1 MRMRKHN
8 KILLAVQAALIAGAL
23 PALAQEQK
31 QAEEK
36 QADVEVVEVKGFRGS
51 VQKSLNIKRLSSTIV
66 DAVSAED
73 IGKFPDQTVADAMSR
88 ITGVQVEKTDGESD
102 KVSIRGTAPHLN
114 LTLLNGQNVASA
126 TASTSILTPS
136 RGFNY
141 SLLPAEVV
149 ETLEVHKSAQAK
161 VDEGS
166 IGGTV
171 IVKTRKPLS
180 TDRNY
185 LVLSARDAY
194 QESSGE
200 HSPLLSGFYSWKND
214 DSNFGL
220 NIGAVYKDNSIRRD
234 RQTTAG
240 FVEAQID
247 DKTFLAPSQ
256 IRASRYESD
265 KDLNTFTATF
275 EYAATDD
282 LKLTFN
288 NLFSS
293 VDVSNKQVANG
304 AYVVGSVNDITNAQ
318 IVGDTI
324 VSGQVQPNEADVNW
338 AKEVLYSA
346 GSHDGSYDTQV
357 HDLHI
362 EYRGDNYTWT
372 TQLGH
377 TRAEGDIQDDQV
389 EFQSSA
395 LVGFDVSNGQMHYD
409 LPDDLTPA
417 GYGGLYTHRNL
428 ISNAQKESYIQT
440 DVNWLLDS
448 EWLRS
453 VDFGVKYRDHSKT
466 SGLYKVVWHPDDVGA
481 MTLADFT
488 DGALVDDFMGEGR
501 EQSDLY
507 QFRYDNWDQ
516 WTENTKPLREYDHM
530 QYGFDLTEKTTSA
543 YVQGNFAFDK
553 LSGNLGVR
561 YARTDQRSEGVDF
574 WMKYSWD
581 PASWTWIPV
590 IVERDYSDFL
600 PSLNLNYQLDDD
612 VIIRFAAAKVMSRP
626 DYDLLTSRRGYRKSA
641 WSNPKNPGFQG
652 NPYLDPYRATQYD
665 ISAEYYFTKSSILS
679 VAFFYKDISTYID
692 EQYFPVM
699 LPDDEDNVDE
709 YNLKTPVNSD
719 GGVNQGIE
727 VNIQH
732 DFDNGFGVLANYTY
746 ADADMDEE
754 GKELPNNSENTYNAT
769 AYYEKGD
776 ISLRLSYNYR
786 GSYYA
791 GVIGDMRWY
800 QKGYGQL
807 DANISYNLNDN
818 VTLLLQGVNLSDSK
832 QEADLGDDNRPYF
845 INHYGRRLFAGVQM
859 KF

>member
-1 MRMRKHN
+1 MTNRKPN
-8 KILLAVQAALIAGAL
+8 KLLLAVQAALLASQAL
-23 PALAQEQK
+23 PALAQE
-31 QAEEK
+31 
-36 QADVEVVEVKGFRGS
+36 ADQNEVEVVEVKGFRGS

-66 DAVSAED
+66 DAISAED

-180 TDRNY
+180 TDNNY
-185 LVLSARDAY
+185 LVLSARDGY
-194 QESSGE
+194 QQSSGE
-200 HSPLLSGFYSWKND
+200 HSPLLSGFYSWKNE

-220 NIGAVYKDNSIRRD
+220 NVGAVYKDNSIRRD
-234 RQTTAG
+234 RLNTAG
-240 FVEAQID
+240 FVPAQID
-247 DKTFLAPSQ
+247 GKDLYAPSEV
-256 IRASRYESD
+256 RASRYESD
-265 KDLNTFTATF
+265 KDLNTLTATF
-275 EYAATDD
+275 EYAASDA

-288 NLFSS
+288 NLYSS

-304 AYVVGSVNDITNAQ
+304 AYVVGSVNDIINSQ
-318 IVGDTI
+318 LVGDTI
-324 VSGQVQPNEADVNW
+324 VSGQVPGNEADANW

-346 GSHDGSYDTQV
+346 GSHDGSYDTRV
-357 HDLHI
+357 HDLQL
-362 EYRGDNYTWT
+362 EYRGDNFTWT
-372 TQLGH
+372 AQLGQ
-377 TRAEGDIQDDQV
+377 TKAEGEIQDDQV

-395 LVGFDVSNGQMHYD
+395 LVGFDLSGGQIHYD
-409 LPDDLTPA
+409 LPDDLTPQ
-417 GYGGLYTHRNL
+417 GYTGLYTHRNL
-428 ISNAQKESYIQT
+428 ISNTQKETYLQT
-440 DVNWLLDS
+440 DLNWMLDS
-448 EWLRS
+448 DWLKS
-453 VDFGVKYRDHSKT
+453 VDVGLKYRDHNKT
-466 SGLYKVVWHPDDVGA
+466 SGLYKVVWHPNDVGA

-488 DGALVDDFMGEGR
+488 DGKLMDDFMGEGR
-501 EQSDLY
+501 QQSDLY
-507 QFRYDNWDQ
+507 QFRYASWDE
-516 WTENTKPLREYDHM
+516 WTASTKPLREYDHM
-530 QYGFDLTEKTTSA
+530 QYGFDLTEKVTNA

-553 LSGNLGVR
+553 LSGNIGVR
-561 YARTDQRSEGVDF
+561 YARTEQRSEGVDF
-574 WMKYSWD
+574 YMKYTWD
-581 PASWTWIPV
+581 PASWTWVPV
-590 IVERDYSDFL
+590 IVDRDYTDVL
-600 PSLNLNYQLDDD
+600 PSLNLNYQLQDD
-612 VIIRFAAAKVMSRP
+612 VILRFAASKVMSRP
-626 DYDLLTSRRGYRKSA
+626 DYDLLTSRRGYRLSA

-652 NPYLDPYRATQYD
+652 NPNLEPYRATQYD
-665 ISAEYYFTKSSILS
+665 LSAEYYFTKSSILS
-679 VAFFYKDISTYID
+679 LAFFYKDISTYID
-692 EQYFPVM
+692 EQYFPEM
-699 LPDDEDNVDE
+699 LPDDEGNVQE

-732 DFDNGFGVLANYTY
+732 DFNNGFGVLANYTY

-754 GKELPNNSENTYNAT
+754 GKELPNNSKDTYNAT
-769 AYYEKGD
+769 VYYEKHD
-776 ISLRLSYNYR
+776 VSVRLSYNYR

-791 GVIGDMRWY
+791 GVVGDLRWY
-800 QKGYGQL
+800 QDGYGQF

-832 QEADLGDDNRPYF
+832 QEANVGDDSRPYF
-845 INHYGRRLFAGVQM
+845 VNHYGRRLFAGVQM